1 MKARNILTSVR
12 EQQRAI
18 FRMIEQTNYL
28 RYSLYGR
35 AIRYDSDKIQ
45 TSAGDMMC
53 AKLVEVCDQDA
64 RIQKRQKKLNR
75 RKDQIR
81 TQLNKLSNE
90 DHAQVLDLYYLSC
103 SDAGRLYTWGDV
115 AKIMHKSESHVR
127 GALHAEALDRYNRL
141 LY

>member
-28 RYSLYGR
+28 KYSLYGH

-45 TSAGDMMC
+45 SSPGDIMC
-53 AKLVEVCDQDA
+53 SRLVDVCDQDA
-64 RIQKRQKKLNR
+64 RIRKRQKKLNR
-75 RKDQIR
+75 RKDRIR
-81 TQLNKLSNE
+81 AQLAGLVNE

-103 SDAGRLYTWGDV
+103 TDAGRLYTWADV
-115 AKIMHKSESHVR
+115 AKIMHKSEDHVR
-127 GALHAEALDRYNRL
+127 GALHRDALDKYNRL